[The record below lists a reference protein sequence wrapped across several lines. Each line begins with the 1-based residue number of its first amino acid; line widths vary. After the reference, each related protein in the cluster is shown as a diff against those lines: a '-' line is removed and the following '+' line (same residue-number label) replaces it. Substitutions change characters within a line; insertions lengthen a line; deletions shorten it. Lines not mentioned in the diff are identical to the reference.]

1 MKNLQLKQYYN
12 YALLASQFQLE
23 VEKFDLRL
31 DLLGQTIILTYIL
44 KQFARDLQPQDLK
57 LPLQLFEIPLA

>member
-12 YALLASQFQLE
+12 YASLASQFQFQ
-23 VEKFDLRL
+23 VEKLDLRL
-31 DLLGQTIILTYIL
+31 DLLAQTIIHTYIL

-57 LPLQLFEIPLA
+57 LPLQLFEILLE